1 MQLLEKKI
9 DDTKFLNVIRK
20 MLKAGYVEDWR
31 FHKSH
36 SGTPQGGII
45 SPILAN
51 IYLHELDGYIERLRT
66 NFNRGKERAWTPE
79 YTAIKN
85 RTGKLTKKIDQE
97 TNLEIR
103 QALIDQKKDLQRQSR
118 DIPCTDQHDPQFRRL
133 SYCRYADDFLLS
145 VIGPKSEAE
154 EISRNIAC
162 FLTEELKLNTSKAK
176 SGLKHQ
182 TEVVRFLGYD
192 LTITHTEKIVKLIEK
207 GRHTKRRTMKGKVS
221 LRIPR
226 AKLTAFAKE
235 HGYGNLE
242 TLDALHKP
250 YLSHASDAEITMHY
264 SAEMRGLA
272 QYYALADNWNSL
284 GKLRLLWSQSYFKTL
299 ANKHKTS
306 MQKVATML
314 NRGPYMA
321 VRETKKDGKT
331 REIKLFRLQDVKR
344 KTPFGAEVDKLPVT
358 VWYTKGS
365 ELLKRLDANQC
376 EYCEKEGGYFE
387 VHHVRKL
394 ADVQD
399 GKQPWEKLM
408 IARQR
413 KTLVLCLQCH
423 QKLTHGKLPDRRH
436 LVK

>member
-1 MQLLEKKI
+1 
-9 DDTKFLNVIRK
+9 
-20 MLKAGYVEDWR
+20 
-31 FHKSH
+31 
-36 SGTPQGGII
+36 
-45 SPILAN
+45 
-51 IYLHELDGYIERLRT
+51 
-66 NFNRGKERAWTPE
+66 
-79 YTAIKN
+79 
-85 RTGKLTKKIDQE
+85 
-97 TNLEIR
+97 
-103 QALIDQKKDLQRQSR
+103 
-118 DIPCTDQHDPQFRRL
+118 
-133 SYCRYADDFLLS
+133 
-145 VIGPKSEAE
+145 
-154 EISRNIAC
+154 
-162 FLTEELKLNTSKAK
+162 
-176 SGLKHQ
+176 
-182 TEVVRFLGYD
+182 
-192 LTITHTEKIVKLIEK
+192 
-207 GRHTKRRTMKGKVS
+207 MKGKVS

-284 GKLRLLWSQSYFKTL
+284 GKLRLLWIQSYFKTL